1 MHAIPR
7 DTDLSFLTAGGD
19 LIQVCFSLYQVIL
32 RFSEDDTVI
41 DIEGPAEIRS
51 GDVIVS
57 SWRSDE
63 ISDMTGFAKLLNSKI
78 VGFQVDDTD
87 RIHLAFGNGLILTLK
102 SELGPYES
110 MSLKNNREGFLF

>member
-32 RFSEDDTVI
+32 RFSENDTVI

-51 GDVIVS
+51 G
-57 SWRSDE
+57 WRSDE

-78 VGFQVDDTD
+78 LGFRVDDTD